1 MRNHLALI
9 AAGVLVFTGCAEPRE
24 QSSVDVTP
32 PPEVEVPAQTLYHQ
46 AISAAMDDDAIIST
60 GVPAVN
66 TLQSADDSLAQYDPE
81 PAECAGTVDPQ
92 YYTTNDLVVGFSSQS
107 GENTHAAQ
115 TVVAAA
121 FDTSEDAKNYLNART
136 AAWRDC
142 DSVDLTI
149 DDTNVLTLAYTA
161 TSMSEAEGINVPE
174 SLEAADQD
182 LVLSSSGELSGELEG
197 ADMAISDPGAL
208 PDYVISPDDIPE
220 PESENIAVTS
230 STIIVRFDTQVFWIL
245 VEPGS
250 DVESAADTLAEIT
263 QAVQEAS

>member
-1 MRNHLALI
+1 
-9 AAGVLVFTGCAEPRE
+9 
-24 QSSVDVTP
+24 
-32 PPEVEVPAQTLYHQ
+32 
-46 AISAAMDDDAIIST
+46 
-60 GVPAVN
+60 
-66 TLQSADDSLAQYDPE
+66 
-81 PAECAGTVDPQ
+81 
-92 YYTTNDLVVGFSSQS
+92 
-107 GENTHAAQ
+107 
-115 TVVAAA
+115 
-121 FDTSEDAKNYLNART
+121 
-136 AAWRDC
+136 
-142 DSVDLTI
+142 
-149 DDTNVLTLAYTA
+149 
-161 TSMSEAEGINVPE
+161 MSEAEGINVPE